1 MRGRARH
8 CRGFTL
14 FEVLI
19 AVSIFAVIG
28 VIAMT
33 NLIQVGRS
41 GERIEQSDRQLSA
54 LQFTLARIGKDL
66 LQLVPRPV
74 RDQYGDPQ
82 PMLKLRERSLAFTRG
97 GWSNL
102 LLQPRSNLQRVEYRL
117 EEETLMRRFWPLL
130 DQGFEEQRVDQ
141 PLLQGVENLQWRLLT
156 RGDSEHERWPLEE
169 PVPDGQIPVAVALR
183 FDLAGFGRVERIY
196 ELPRGPF
203 EQMREARIDER

>member
-1 MRGRARH
+1 MRPVRWRCG
-8 CRGFTL
+8 GFTL

-74 RDQYGDPQ
+74 RDQYGDQ
-82 PMLKLRERSLAFTRG
+82 RPMLELREQRLAFTRG

-102 LLQPRSNLQRVEYRL
+102 LQQPRSNLQRVEYRVD
-117 EEETLMRRFWPLL
+117 EESLVRRFWPLL
-130 DQGFEEQRVDQ
+130 DQGFEDRPIDQ
-141 PLLQGVENLQWRLLT
+141 TLLQGVDDLQWRLLT
-156 RGDSEHERWPLEE
+156 RGNKEHDRWPLDEAL
-169 PVPDGQIPVAVALR
+169 PDEQMPVAVALS
-183 FDLAGFGRVERIY
+183 FDLAGFGRVERVY
-196 ELPRGPF
+196 ELPQGPF
-203 EQMREARIDER
+203 DLTRGEQDDGR